1 GILGFAELLS
11 EPDLSG
17 EEKSKY
23 IGVIMKSGQ
32 RMLNI
37 INDLIDISKIEAGQ
51 MELVVSNTKVNEQ
64 LDFLYTFF
72 KPEAESKSI
81 KFNCKKGLGDN
92 ESNIITDKE
101 KLYAILTNL
110 LKNAMKYT
118 HAGGVEYGY
127 SQKGEA
133 GKPVLEFFVKDT
145 GIGIAPDRQQA
156 IFERFVQAD
165 LQISKPYEGAGLGLA
180 ITKAYCEMLG
190 GDLWVESEPG
200 KGSIFRFT
208 IPYQVK
214 QKPVTNKPSQK
225 SIGISE
231 EKLAKLKILAVEDDE
246 TADIFLTEIL
256 EGKCRELLHVKNGE
270 EAIKTCKANPDI
282 DLVLMDIKMPVM
294 DGYTATR
301 EIRKFNTKVIIIAQ
315 TAYALAGDKEKAI
328 AAGCNDYIA
337 KPIKKL
343 ELYNLL
349 GKHF

>member
-1 GILGFAELLS
+1 
-11 EPDLSG
+11 
-17 EEKSKY
+17 
-23 IGVIMKSGQ
+23 MKSGQ

-51 MELVVSNTKVNEQ
+51 MEMVVSNTKVNEQ

-81 KFNCKKGLGDN
+81 QLNCKKGLADD
-92 ESNIITDKE
+92 ESIIITDKE

-127 SQKGEA
+127 SQKGDAE
-133 GKPVLEFFVKDT
+133 KPVLEFFVKDT
-145 GIGIAPDRQQA
+145 GIGIAPEKQQA
-156 IFERFVQAD
+156 VFERFVQAD

-190 GDLWVESEPG
+190 GTIWVESEPG
-200 KGSIFRFT
+200 KGSTFWFT
-208 IPYQVK
+208 IPYHVK
-214 QKPVTNKPSQK
+214 QKPVLKDAQK
-225 SIGISE
+225 YSGEISD
-231 EKLAKLKILAVEDDE
+231 EKLAKLRILAVEDDE

-256 EGKCRELLHVKNGE
+256 EVKCRELLHVKNGE

-301 EIRKFNTKVIIIAQ
+301 EIRKFNKELVIIAQ
-315 TAYALAGDKEKAI
+315 TAYALAGDREKAI

-337 KPIKKL
+337 KPLKKL